1 MKILKLE
8 APKLGNVN
16 MKCDV
21 CIDPK
26 LEKYDAVKCAFSQCN
41 FTILC
46 AKMGGGKTSLAINLL
61 RGPLHKCYHNIYV
74 IIPEISLHSIA
85 PKDNIFI
92 NNVPEDCVYH
102 EYDEKSLEDIYEK
115 LIEHAN
121 DNEFSFLLIDDM
133 GALFRKA
140 KQEEVILNRIITK
153 MRHLKTTV
161 MLLGQ
166 NIYQMPKKW
175 REICTNLITYNLGK
189 SQMLKI
195 FEEFYDYDEKQFKQI
210 MKLYKAPHDWLLLN
224 LKHKRLFYKFDSEI
238 VFEEEDPADKETKKA
253 VSKMSADKV

>member
-8 APKLGNVN
+8 APKMGNVN

-26 LEKYDAVKCAFSQCN
+26 LEKYDAIKCAFSQCN

-46 AKMGGGKTSLAINLL
+46 GTMGSGKTSLAINLM

-85 PKDNIFI
+85 PKDNIFV
-92 NNVPEDCVYH
+92 NNIPEDYVYH
-102 EYDEKSLEDIYEK
+102 EYNEDTLTEIYDK

-121 DNEFSFLLIDDM
+121 DNEFSLLLIDDM
-133 GALFRKA
+133 GALFRKDKTA
-140 KQEEVILNRIITK
+140 EVVLNRMITK
-153 MRHLKTTV
+153 MRHIKTTI
-161 MLLGQ
+161 MLLAQ
-166 NIYQMPKKW
+166 NVYQLPKKW
-175 REICTNLITYNLGK
+175 REIATNLITYNLGK
-189 SQMLKI
+189 SQMEKI
-195 FEEFYDYDEKQFKQI
+195 FNEFYDYDEKQYKQI

-224 LKHKRLFYKFDSEI
+224 LKHKRLFFKFDAEVI
-238 VFEEEDPADKETKKA
+238 FEEEEDPDKDKKI
-253 VSKMSADKV
+253 SAAKV